1 MNKKE
6 FYTAIVLITI
16 MLVAMISRQDTP
28 PHPLNKHHPPVVHD
42 FTIDTSTIKATTD
55 VNNWQATA
63 NRKRKPSGQ
72 GWLDAYGVGI
82 IFNYRPKW
90 DERRKTVA
98 AIFPES
104 STQSK
109 LAEDVYNQNPV
120 QDIIVEVL
128 NGCGVPSLAS
138 KTTGFLRSK
147 QFDVVKSGNANH
159 QHYQY
164 TLMIQRNEKFESLK
178 KIADSFSIE
187 LSDTTHIKIIPD
199 DALGV
204 DVTVI
209 LGEDYTTFTELID
222 YISANPTIAR

>member
-1 MNKKE
+1 
-6 FYTAIVLITI
+6 
-16 MLVAMISRQDTP
+16 MLAALISRQDTP
-28 PHPLNKHHPPVVHD
+28 PLPLKDPHPPHLHNSTMD
-42 FTIDTSTIKATTD
+42 TTTIEATTG
-55 VNNWQATA
+55 VRNWQSTA
-63 NRKRKPSGQ
+63 NRKRIPSGR
-72 GWLDAYGVGI
+72 GWLDAYGGGI
-82 IFNYRPKW
+82 IFSYRPKW

-159 QHYQY
+159 QHYQF

-222 YISANPTIAR
+222 YISANPPIAR